1 MIETKQKLAIERLD
15 PGKFVYNDIDN
26 QRERGVSPYVAQYIV
41 KTDGR
46 DPFQDPNID
55 IVSDAVREAIRGVFF
70 KKNVNME
77 DKILILRENDRHP
90 DYLPSMWQDLYDLA
104 EHVIAQLLQGRGV
117 YWQKKSLSDSNF
129 TGFNLKLNSIEEEKS
144 PKFASM
150 KPMVIYKLVKDDYP
164 AIGMMYKTEEGW
176 LYGLMVVS
184 PQDGS
189 KSIKIKTSAVDK
201 WLDNIGFEDDREKV
215 RIAVIPRPPLAD
227 EFEAEYEGDE
237 TGYPQLELWKV
248 PFHS

>member
-1 MIETKQKLAIERLD
+1 ML
-15 PGKFVYNDIDN
+15 F
-26 QRERGVSPYVAQYIV
+26 
-41 KTDGR
+41 
-46 DPFQDPNID
+46 
-55 IVSDAVREAIRGVFF
+55 
-70 KKNVNME
+70 
-77 DKILILRENDRHP
+77 LILPGIFSFQIRYSNRQCIYPRNALNEEHFESEQGEN
-90 DYLPSMWQDLYDLA
+90 QDA
-104 EHVIAQLLQGRGV
+104 RP
-117 YWQKKSLSDSNF
+117 KKSFANSKFLKF
-129 TGFNLKLNSIEEEKS
+129 RLKLNSIEEEKS

-150 KPMVIYKLVKDDYP
+150 KPMALYKLVKDDYP
-164 AIGMMYKTEEGW
+164 AIGMMYKTEEGL

-227 EFEAEYEGDE
+227 EFEADYEGDE

-248 PFHS
+248 PRDYGQSF